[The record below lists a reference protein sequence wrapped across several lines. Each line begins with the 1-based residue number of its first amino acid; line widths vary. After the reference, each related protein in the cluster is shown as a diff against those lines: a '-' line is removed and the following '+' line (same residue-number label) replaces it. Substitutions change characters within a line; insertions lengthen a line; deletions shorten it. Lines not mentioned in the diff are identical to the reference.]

1 MQADPHAHLARPG
14 PAEGPRLALLH
25 ALDWPPSPAP
35 EPLRALVQATR
46 LACGRATAMVT
57 LVESDQARHVACD
70 GTAVAQTTPRELAF
84 CSHAI
89 LGQDLYEVEDLSRD
103 PRFAQHPLVR
113 APGGPRHYAA
123 MPLVLEGH
131 ALGTLCVLD
140 TTPGPLEPGAREML
154 RHLGTVATQ
163 LLAARLAERRQTVQF
178 DRLLDLVRAAG
189 DWAWELDEHGHYTWL
204 DGELQAATGF
214 QPADWLGRPPDA
226 EVLLDS
232 AGQPLPQGGTLLDVL
247 ARREPF
253 ARVLSGLETPRG
265 RLTISRSAQ
274 PVFDLRG
281 RFRGF
286 RGSARDVSAT
296 LERES
301 LVRARAALE
310 TVQRGRNHFLS
321 RVSHEL
327 RTPLNAVLGFAQL
340 MALDARHPL
349 PPEQAQRLE
358 GLQRSGRHLLAL
370 VDDVLEV
377 VHLGQGQQALKTQ
390 ALSVHDAIRQAW
402 SRLQGAADA
411 QGVRLTVDIEPA
423 LRVNADP
430 RGLEQVLSQ
439 LLSNAVKYNRPGGH
453 IEVRARAVGPTLR
466 LTVQDQ
472 GPGLSPQELA
482 QLFQPFERGTADR
495 RRVPGTGLGLVLV
508 REWVQAMDGRVEAS
522 SVPGEGCCFA
532 IELPSAMPVSA
543 DDTRMAPATSG
554 RPAAEAPPRRVLY
567 IEDEPLNVVLMQ
579 EIFRARPEWVL
590 EVARD
595 GESGVAQALAACPD
609 LALVDMNLP
618 DIPGTEVLRRLRAD
632 PRTHALRCIA
642 LSADAMAEQVQ
653 AARDA
658 GFADY
663 WTKPIDLGRLLE
675 AVAKALAHGHT
686 AT

>member
-25 ALDWPPSPAP
+25 TLDWPAAPAP
-35 EPLRALVQATR
+35 EPLQDLVRAIR
-46 LACGRATAMVT
+46 LACGRATAMLT
-57 LVESDQARHVACD
+57 LVDADEARHVVCD
-70 GTAVAQTTPRELAF
+70 GAPVAEATPRELAF

-89 LGQDLYEVEDLSRD
+89 LGQDLYEVADLSVD

-113 APGGPRHYAA
+113 EPGGPRHYAA
-123 MPLVLEGH
+123 MPLRLEGH

-140 TTPGPLEPGAREML
+140 PAPGALAPDGRETL
-154 RHLGTVATQ
+154 RALATVATH
-163 LLAARLAERRQTVQF
+163 LLASRLSERRQATQL
-178 DRLLDLVRAAG
+178 DRLVDLVRAAG
-189 DWAWELDEHGHYTWL
+189 DWAWELDEHGRYTWL
-204 DGELQAATGF
+204 DGGLQTTTGF
-214 QPADWLGRPPDA
+214 QPTDWLGRAPDA

-232 AGQPLPQGGTLLDVL
+232 AGQPLPQGGTLLDLL

-253 ARVLSGLETPRG
+253 ARVLSRLETPRG
-265 RLTISRSAQ
+265 WLTISRSAQ

-286 RGSARDVSAT
+286 RGSARDVSAS

-301 LVRARAALE
+301 LVRDRAALE
-310 TVQRGRNHFLS
+310 TVQRGRSHFLS

-349 PPEQAQRLE
+349 PPEQSQRLE

-377 VHLGQGQQALKTQ
+377 VHLGQGQQALKTR
-390 ALSVHDAIRQAW
+390 ALSVHDATRQAW
-402 SRLQGAADA
+402 ARLQGAAEA
-411 QGVRLTVDIEPA
+411 HGVRLSLDIDPA
-423 LRVNADP
+423 LRVSADP
-430 RGLEQVLSQ
+430 RGLDQVLSQ
-439 LLSNAVKYNRPGGH
+439 LLSNAIKYNRPGGR
-453 IEVRARAVGPTLR
+453 IEVRAATVGAAVR
-466 LTVQDQ
+466 LSVHDQ
-472 GPGLSPQELA
+472 GPGLGPHELS
-482 QLFQPFERGTADR
+482 QLFQPFERGAADR

-508 REWVQAMDGRVEAS
+508 REWVGAMNGRVEAS
-522 SVPGEGCCFA
+522 SPPGEGCCFTV
-532 IELPSAMPVSA
+532 ELPPAPPAGQRPASA
-543 DDTRMAPATSG
+543 DRALAV
-554 RPAAEAPPRRVLY
+554 AEAPPRRVLY

-595 GESGVAQALAACPD
+595 GESGVAQAQAACPD

-618 DIPGTEVLRRLRAD
+618 DFPGTEVLRRLRAD
-632 PRTHALRCIA
+632 PRTRDLHCIA
-642 LSADAMAEQVQ
+642 LSADAMADQIQ

-663 WTKPIDLGRLLE
+663 WTKPIDLGRLLD
-675 AVAKALAHGHT
+675 AVAKALEQGH
-686 AT
+686 ASA